1 VSGSAPVLGLGA
13 IRSALQRRRR
23 KPMLLIDLGVPG
35 DIALEVDVLEDAF
48 LYTLDDLERISAGGR
63 EGREKAAAAAR
74 AILDQELARHSRAEA
89 SRRAAPAVVALRR
102 HFEQARAEVL
112 ARSAALDVD
121 TATRLL
127 INRLLHE
134 PSTALK
140 ALSTEAAHSPEERRR
155 IERTLL
161 KLFGIERRY
170 GGSAPPEDDGSDAQ
184 S

>member
-1 VSGSAPVLGLGA
+1 PV
-13 IRSALQRRRR
+13 
-23 KPMLLIDLGVPG
+23 
-35 DIALEVDVLEDAF
+35 DIAPEVDALEDAF

-63 EGREKAAAAAR
+63 AGREQAASAAH
-74 AILDQELARHSRAEA
+74 AIVAEELARHLRDSAGRQ
-89 SRRAAPAVVALRR
+89 AAPAVVALRR

-112 ARSAALDVD
+112 ARGAGLDAD
-121 TATRLL
+121 AATRLL

-140 ALSTEAAHSPEERRR
+140 ALAAEAAHGPEERRR

-170 GGSAPPEDDGSDAQ
+170 GGPARDDAREDDGSDAQ